1 MLESWTLFIPVPIP
15 VMISTGS
22 LNRAQEIEVAD
33 VVFEIPISP
42 NISKSQL
49 EGIESKPNC
58 MKNNTSSS
66 LIALLSEKS
75 IVGLSKSIGITDN
88 LIFAKTGKRLE
99 DLQKKNAIKKFEN
112 IYEGNIKIIRGGEE
126 IKNIDLYAN
135 INILV
140 LPI

>member
-1 MLESWTLFIPVPIP
+1 
-15 VMISTGS
+15 MISTGS

-42 NISKSQL
+42 KTSKSQL

-58 MKNNTSSS
+58 MRENTSSS

-88 LIFAKTGKRLE
+88 LIFAN
-99 DLQKKNAIKKFEN
+99 LQS
-112 IYEGNIKIIRGGEE
+112 
-126 IKNIDLYAN
+126 
-135 INILV
+135 
-140 LPI
+140 